1 MCVRA
6 CVRVRVRVCVCV
18 CVCVS
23 RALTLT
29 TTPRGNESS
38 LASLALCAGFDF
50 VEYSSDGYVRVYVK
64 TQDGYRA
71 HSVEFL
77 EGIFFF
83 FVRFLSSN
91 KYKVD
96 FDDDDGDLFDN
107 DDDYVGLI
115 VLGRRADLLGAK

>member
-1 MCVRA
+1 MRA
-6 CVRVRVRVCVCV
+6 CVRVCV

-38 LASLALCAGFDF
+38 LASLAVCAGFDF
-50 VEYSSDGYVRVYVK
+50 VEYSSDGHVRVYVQ

-83 FVRFLSSN
+83 VRFLSSN
-91 KYKVD
+91 KYNVD
-96 FDDDDGDLFDN
+96 FDDDDGDLLDN
-107 DDDYVGLI
+107 DDDDVG
-115 VLGRRADLLGAK
+115 